1 MAQIK
6 LNATYGMTGTLPAVS
21 GANLTTLNA
30 TNISS
35 GTLNAA
41 RYVGGKV
48 LQTVASQLND
58 SGYTTVSTSWLAID
72 DMSVAITPSATS
84 SKILVIVAGSTYIQG
99 TNYNVYG
106 QIRLLRGSTEIAR
119 QEAMY
124 DSENSTF
131 AARLGQSFSIVK
143 RDSPAT
149 TSATTYKIQIRVAY
163 TSYSA
168 SIRLPSVQNG
178 ESEMYGGERIQLLE
192 IGA

>member
-1 MAQIK
+1 MALIK

-84 SKILVIVAGSTYIQG
+84 SKVLVSFNCGGYSVLDNQAI
-99 TNYNVYG
+99 
-106 QIRLLRGSTEIAR
+106 QIRI
-119 QEAMY
+119 
-124 DSENSTF
+124 
-131 AARLGQSFSIVK
+131 K
-143 RDSPAT
+143 RDSTVVRECGRWAYQRNDDYTSLPIFIHYLDSPST
-149 TSATTYKIQIRVAY
+149 TSQVTYTIEMIVDAGSLHINRAGD
-163 TSYSA
+163 T
-168 SIRLPSVQNG
+168 NG
-178 ESEMYGGERIQLLE
+178 GVTIAQE
-192 IGA
+192 IGV